1 MLTQGLSYA
10 YAAPVSLLKD
20 IDPKGRTVQ
29 FYGSAFGNVDSDGD
43 VVVKGAFAKTILEN
57 GPLGLKRIKHL
68 RQHQAQQLIGR
79 FTDLREDEKGL
90 LCTSVLADST
100 EGNDALA
107 LYELDLFEHSIGYGV
122 IKQQYDQTTGINTLT
137 ELRLREVSSVTW
149 GANGDT
155 PLVGIKCDSKAG
167 VTATLERLADRQDK
181 LVKALRHGTISDNLG
196 HQLADELEALQTAY
210 KGLISLNGAPLEP
223 ASSRPLIIDT
233 AEGQK
238 GSTPDVPK
246 AKEWLKKA
254 IDLHEKHMNGTVKPD
269 DASQKTMMTQ
279 MKNAMTALG
288 GTMAP
293 MKATSEAGEPSG
305 KKALTSFLELL

>member
-1 MLTQGLSYA
+1 MLTTGTSYA
-10 YAAPVSLLKD
+10 HSAPVLLLKD

-43 VVVKGAFAKTILEN
+43 VVVKGAFAKTILEA
-57 GPLGLKRIKHL
+57 GPLGAKRIKHL
-68 RQHQAQQLIGR
+68 RQHQTQQLIGR
-79 FTDLREDEKGL
+79 FTELKEDEKGL
-90 LCTSVLADST
+90 LCTSILADST

-122 IKQQYDQTTGINTLT
+122 IKQQYDQGTGINTLT

-155 PLVGIKCDSKAG
+155 PLVGIKCDTKAG
-167 VTATLERLADRQDK
+167 FEQSLARLEDREAK

-210 KGLISLNGAPLEP
+210 KGMISLYGQPLEP
-223 ASSRPLIIDT
+223 TESRPLVLDT
-233 AEGQK
+233 ADRLKAKE
-238 GSTPDVPK
+238 PDVPK
-246 AKEWLKKA
+246 AKEWLQKA
-254 IDLHEKHMNGTVKPD
+254 IALHEKHMDGSVEPT

-279 MKNAMTALG
+279 MKSALTALG
-288 GTMAP
+288 GSMAP
-293 MKATSEAGEPSG
+293 MKATSEAPEPSG
-305 KKALTSFLELL
+305 EKALKSFYSLV